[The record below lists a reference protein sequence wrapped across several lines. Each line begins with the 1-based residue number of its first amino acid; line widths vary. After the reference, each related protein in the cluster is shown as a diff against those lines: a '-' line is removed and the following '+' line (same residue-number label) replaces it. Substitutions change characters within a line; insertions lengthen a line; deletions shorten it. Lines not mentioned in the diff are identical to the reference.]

1 MCITESWRAMSIKIP
16 VSCLLLIVLV
26 GCAQGTLAPTFP
38 SAVASPVQS
47 PLAGESPLPLEP
59 SEYALPTPA
68 TPAQGV
74 VGGVIL
80 RETAGQ
86 PLQPL
91 SSGALF
97 LSSIHMQDGKPV
109 MAVVDEEK
117 APKTVA
123 DSRGLFRFT
132 GVAPGTYTLVY
143 KAPAGTYVLREPG
156 SGEDLIIEVEGGKV
170 VDLGVLRYGMP
181 Y

>member
-1 MCITESWRAMSIKIP
+1 
-16 VSCLLLIVLV
+16 
-26 GCAQGTLAPTFP
+26 
-38 SAVASPVQS
+38 
-47 PLAGESPLPLEP
+47 
-59 SEYALPTPA
+59 
-68 TPAQGV
+68 

-86 PLQPL
+86 PLEPL

-109 MAVVDEEK
+109 MAVLDEEE

-123 DSRGLFRFT
+123 DGRGLFSFT
-132 GVAPGTYTLVY
+132 EVAPGTYTLVY
-143 KAPAGTYVLREPG
+143 KAPTGTFVLREPD
-156 SGEDLIIEVEGGKV
+156 SGEDLIIEVAGGEV